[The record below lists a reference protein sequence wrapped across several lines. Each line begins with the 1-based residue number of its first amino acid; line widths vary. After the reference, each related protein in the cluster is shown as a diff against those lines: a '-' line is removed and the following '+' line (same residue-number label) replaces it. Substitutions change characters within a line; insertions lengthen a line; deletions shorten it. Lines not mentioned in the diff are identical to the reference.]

1 MSLHEPTVDMPCPAG
16 ANYLPARA
24 GNAYRFWTDYDP
36 EIIERDLSYA
46 RKLNVTSLRIP
57 LSFHA
62 WIKGA
67 EAMEERLEH
76 FLDTAEQARISVMP
90 YLFEATGLES
100 TRERRAETDP
110 RRAVCLC
117 EPGVAIINSPT
128 GWNRPRGFV
137 DWFMKRYA
145 NDLRLLA
152 IDLVNEPDQFSGGT
166 EAGIVFARDMLQY
179 ANRRRSGVSLTM
191 GCADLRRN
199 AFFLDVGIDVLQWH
213 MSFPDK
219 PERLKRCIVRG
230 LRWQRILGKPVWL
243 TEWQRLRPGGSGW
256 TEGTVAPGEDT
267 PDYASLATL
276 VKRYPHGH
284 FFYSLMVMPAY
295 HLKQRAAGTISG
307 VFHEDGAVWNL
318 EDARAISGDDSFD
331 APERPQVPD
340 WAEGAAR
347 SVRDMVQDE
356 EG

>member
-1 MSLHEPTVDMPCPAG
+1 MSLHEPTLDMPCPTG

-36 EIIERDLSYA
+36 ETIERDLSYA
-46 RKLNVTSLRIP
+46 QKLRLSALRIP

-62 WIKGA
+62 WADGA
-67 EAMEERLEH
+67 DELAEKLEH
-76 FLDTAEQARISVMP
+76 FLETAREGGMKVLP
-90 YLFEATGLES
+90 YLFEAPGLES

-110 RRAVCLC
+110 VRAVALC
-117 EPGVAIINSPT
+117 EPGVAIIESPS

-145 NDLRLLA
+145 NDLRLQA
-152 IDLVNEPDQFSGGT
+152 IEIVNEPDQFSGGI
-166 EAGIVFARDMLQY
+166 EGGIVFAREMLQH
-179 ANRRRSGVSLTM
+179 ANRRREGVPLTM

-199 AFFLDVGIDVLQWH
+199 SFFLDVGLDVLQWH

-256 TEGTVAPGEDT
+256 GGGVVAPGEDT
-267 PDYASLATL
+267 PDYASLAPL
-276 VKRYPHGH
+276 VQRYPHGH
-284 FFYSLMVMPAY
+284 FFYSLMVKPAY
-295 HLKQRAAGTISG
+295 HLQQRAAGSIGG
-307 VFHEDGAVWNL
+307 VFHEDGAVWSL
-318 EDARAISGDDSFD
+318 EDARMLAGDDSLELE
-331 APERPQVPD
+331 ERPRVPD
-340 WAEGAAR
+340 WAQGAGR
-347 SVRDMVQDE
+347 KLRDLQE
-356 EG
+356 